1 MTYRLLGWR
10 PFAGQVPVRQSLPR
24 SMSPRQ
30 SYRLADRRP
39 TGRRL
44 SWRAPVYSALSTAV
58 NR

>member
-1 MTYRLLGWR
+1 MTYRSRGWR
-10 PFAGQVPVRQSLPR
+10 HFAGQVPLRQRLPW
-24 SMSPRQ
+24 SISPRQ
-30 SYRLADRRP
+30 GCCLADRRP